1 MARGARNGG
10 HHASRRPIDLT
21 GTISLAE
28 KNDLVTLVNAI
39 TEKMLNDISSI
50 FDSPPITPI
59 QGYHGHH
66 HWLSLSLLT
75 HKGNKEN
82 TPPTTYPGKSTQGD
96 GSKSYSKTHHIIEK
110 EEKEA
115 MTPQL
120 QELKKEAVT
129 FYQKW
134 QTLFLNRIR
143 ELSVQEQPAQTN
155 GPPFQPRGRGRGA
168 RGSVRS
174 RGGRAAG
181 KASRGSLTL
190 ATGTPR
196 TPSSHI
202 DHQLSSR
209 FPPIPTSLWKLD
221 PSKRRLLLHIVFLL
235 TLSLQEYT
243 AYSRLL
249 LLNLTSSL
257 NLPLEYFH
265 KEETRLARGLSQS
278 ALDVPVEDS
287 GEQKPEENKV
297 TKKWKLGL
305 GHGGF
310 KPSGDIHAA
319 LKAVGVGTDQG
330 GLGLPCS
337 TAAALLGAMAEY
349 GQLVGCLFGITSTR
363 PVCKVI
369 EGFGRDIQDFAFLPL
384 HGEVRSEYRDARQ
397 TPAEDRRLRLV
408 VGMSG
413 WITDLYDE
421 SQPWRCLGSQAEAFA
436 VKWESAALANLGNSL
451 ETVVKSAAWRSAKDE
466 ILSRTIFTSLMESIW
481 PVPLLKISKIIDN
494 PWNIGMVRAEKA
506 GFVLADAL
514 MRHRVQG
521 DRPVSLVGYSL
532 ASRAIYACLMV
543 LAERR
548 QFGLVDSVVM
558 MGTPAPSESRVWL
571 TLKSVVSGRLVNVYS
586 EHDYILGFLYRTSNI
601 QFGVAGLQEIQGAD
615 GVENHCLRRMES
627 GHLAYQEL
635 VGEILEDIGWED
647 LDTRTSPSKGKT

>member
-1 MARGARNGG
+1 M
-10 HHASRRPIDLT
+10 
-21 GTISLAE
+21 
-28 KNDLVTLVNAI
+28 
-39 TEKMLNDISSI
+39 
-50 FDSPPITPI
+50 
-59 QGYHGHH
+59 
-66 HWLSLSLLT
+66 
-75 HKGNKEN
+75 
-82 TPPTTYPGKSTQGD
+82 
-96 GSKSYSKTHHIIEK
+96 
-110 EEKEA
+110 
-115 MTPQL
+115 
-120 QELKKEAVT
+120 
-129 FYQKW
+129 
-134 QTLFLNRIR
+134 
-143 ELSVQEQPAQTN
+143 
-155 GPPFQPRGRGRGA
+155 
-168 RGSVRS
+168 
-174 RGGRAAG
+174 
-181 KASRGSLTL
+181 
-190 ATGTPR
+190 
-196 TPSSHI
+196 
-202 DHQLSSR
+202 
-209 FPPIPTSLWKLD
+209 
-221 PSKRRLLLHIVFLL
+221 FLL
-235 TLSLQEYT
+235 ILSLQEYT

-278 ALDVPVEDS
+278 ALDVPVEYS

-310 KPSGDIHAA
+310 KPSGDMHAA

-330 GLGLPCS
+330 GLGLSCS

-349 GQLVGCLFGITSTR
+349 GQLVGCLFGITSAR

-413 WITDLYDE
+413 WITDTYDE

-451 ETVVKSAAWRSAKDE
+451 ETVVRSAAWRSAKDE
-466 ILSRTIFTSLMESIW
+466 ILSRTSKLCHDCGVVVMSANRLSHAVFTSLMESVW

-615 GVENHCLRRMES
+615 GVENHCLRRMEG

-647 LDTRTSPSKGKT
+647 LNTQTSPSKGKT